1 MVMLTAVLVATLG
14 TVNATAQD
22 GVRFVPVDIF
32 GCNYNEGKGPAD
44 LEAAIA
50 IWTKYMDDNDAD
62 SYAAWT
68 MTKHYAS
75 PDQSFDVAWLGAH
88 KNGTTMGE
96 GADSWLANGAE
107 AGAALGE
114 VLTCDM
120 TGNYASRMFKAPPDG
135 NIPGDGVLV
144 FSNCSLEEGA
154 RYEDVVAATNTWVN
168 ILAEAGSP
176 AATYHWYPV
185 FGTGEDDIGW
195 KVVTAYPNHT
205 ELGKN
210 YERMTNGGMYLK
222 RRELLGDLVDCD
234 IARVYN
240 VKNRRAAAIRD

>member
-1 MVMLTAVLVATLG
+1 
-14 TVNATAQD
+14 
-22 GVRFVPVDIF
+22 
-32 GCNYNEGKGPAD
+32 
-44 LEAAIA
+44 
-50 IWTKYMDDNDAD
+50 
-62 SYAAWT
+62 
-68 MTKHYAS
+68 
-75 PDQSFDVAWLGAH
+75 
-88 KNGTTMGE
+88 
-96 GADSWLANGAE
+96 
-107 AGAALGE
+107 
-114 VLTCDM
+114 M

-135 NIPGDGVLV
+135 NIPGDGVLI

-195 KVVTAYPNHT
+195 KVVTAFPNHT
-205 ELGKN
+205 EFGKN
-210 YERMTNGGMYLK
+210 YDRMSNGGLYLK

-240 VKNRRAAAIRD
+240 VKNRRVAAIRD